1 MTTKYNPK
9 YSRFQMEIEDFKK
22 YGLPAGSAII
32 INQIKIASKSRLI
45 HKKETAK
52 PLSKP
57 FLKLVIE
64 KALRFL
70 R

>member
-22 YGLPAGSAII
+22 YGLPVGSAII
-32 INQIKIASKSRLI
+32 INQIKIVSKSRLI
-45 HKKETAK
+45 RKKETAR